1 MISHRCCKY
10 FYRLTSRLR
19 DTVFAC
25 LLAVA
30 MLAFTGIRDARALTL
45 ETTTPAPTNVT
56 GLWWNAN
63 ESGWGL
69 TLTHQANLVFVAMY
83 TYDGAGAQRWYTSSN
98 CIVSGDGCSGDLYAA
113 TGGSAPTSPWNPS
126 LTLTKVGVFTA
137 KFSDLNTGTISYSIN
152 GANGTKSITRFT
164 WGTQTPPAS
173 PIAWSLAPEL
183 NAGMP
188 AGVAVYRGNG
198 LGADALRA
206 IYATFDPAANPNV
219 EWNVVSVAPGAKTPL
234 EFAQG
239 EPKRTFVVINGG
251 YFGASTINQSF
262 SLIIKNGALAAP
274 GAKQLTRNGQTYF
287 PTRAAF
293 GEMPGGEIVATW
305 AYPVGAGNAVTRY
318 TLPSP
323 NDSSKA
329 PLAVPDANFPAGA
342 TAWNPTKAIGGGPM
356 LIKNGNKFIT
366 ATEEIFDAGSG
377 INAGGNAP
385 RTAVARLVD
394 GKVLFIV
401 VDGRSAASRGVTLSE
416 LADVLLNL
424 GATDAVNLDGG
435 GSSAM
440 VVNGAVV
447 NVPSDGAQRAV
458 PSVLMIKEK

>member
-1 MISHRCCKY
+1 MINGLCNFSFWRRTACVALAALLSLAAARHSH
-10 FYRLTSRLR
+10 
-19 DTVFAC
+19 
-25 LLAVA
+25 
-30 MLAFTGIRDARALTL
+30 ALTL

-69 TLTHQANLVFVAMY
+69 TLTHQANLIFVAMY
-83 TYDGAGAQRWYTSSN
+83 VYDGTGAPRWYTSSN
-98 CIVSGDGCSGDLYAA
+98 CIVTGDGCSGDLFAA
-113 TGGSAPTSPWNPS
+113 TGGSSPTAPWNPA
-126 LTLTKVGVFTA
+126 LTASKVGVFTA
-137 KFSDLNTGTISYSIN
+137 KFTDLNTGTIAYSIN
-152 GANGTKSITRFT
+152 GANGAKSITRFT

-173 PIAWSLAPEL
+173 PIVWSPAPEL
-183 NAGMP
+183 NAAMP
-188 AGVAVYRGNG
+188 AGVAVYRGSG
-198 LGADALRA
+198 VGSDALRA
-206 IYATFDPAANPNV
+206 IYATVDPAANPNV

-239 EPKRTFVVINGG
+239 ESKRAFVVINGG

-262 SLIIKNGALAAP
+262 SLIVKNGALAAP
-274 GAKQLTRNGQTYF
+274 GVKQLTRNGQTYF

-293 GEMPGGEIVATW
+293 AEMPGGEIIATW
-305 AYPVGAGNAVTRY
+305 AYPVGASNTVTRY
-318 TLPSP
+318 PLPSP
-323 NDSSKA
+323 NDSAKA
-329 PLAVPDANFPAGA
+329 PLAAPDANFPAGA
-342 TAWNPTKAIGGGPM
+342 AVWAPAKAIGGGPM

-366 ATEEIFDAGSG
+366 ATEEIFDAASG
-377 INAGGNAP
+377 ISAGSNAP
-385 RTAVARLVD
+385 RTAVARLAD

-424 GATDAVNLDGG
+424 GATDAINLDGG

-447 NVPSDGAQRAV
+447 NTPSDGVQRAV